1 MENVNSRTLNELI
14 RNHSALLQGD
24 APLVKIVAKIREE
37 SLAMLGHQ
45 FYVDLLAAIV
55 HYHEQHQ
62 LQQQKEQPDWQESY
76 RLFASFIVTP
86 EDEAKAKQIGLRI
99 KPLPNLVLFYVH
111 NYCFLALRNANGD
124 QGVIE
129 DHFKKAMAV
138 TRKIPPP
145 VRHQLR
151 GFIVYNHSRLL
162 LKQKQMDAAKKEYMQ
177 ASEARVKWYEHV
189 RDSGTDADAVKG
201 AATQVWKM
209 RKDWPGF
216 FGNDPDELPITPALF
231 EEVAKLADPNFSAT
245 K

>member
-1 MENVNSRTLNELI
+1 MENITSRTLNEVL

-24 APLVKIVAKIREE
+24 APLIGIVEGLRDHSGIQYIQINVLK
-37 SLAMLGHQ
+37 H
-45 FYVDLLAAIV
+45 IV
-55 HYHEQHQ
+55 YYHEQHQ
-62 LQQQKEQPDWQESY
+62 AQNSGGVPDWQGAY
-76 RLFASFIVTP
+76 RYFFDMLATS
-86 EDEAKAKQIGLRI
+86 EDEAKAQQIGIKL

-124 QGVIE
+124 PDVIE
-129 DHFKKAMAV
+129 EHYKQAMAT

-162 LKQKQMDAAKKEYMQ
+162 LKQKQTDAAKKEYIQ
-177 ASEARVKWYEHV
+177 ASEARVKWYVHV
-189 RDSGTDADAVKG
+189 RDSGADADAIKG

-216 FGNDPDELPITPALF
+216 FGDILDELAITPALF